1 MKKLYWLLVFP
12 ALSFVMP
19 PKSEKVNVKGKM
31 QFTEPTEMV
40 FLSYAMGDDRVTDS
54 VLIKNG
60 KFEFNSKVTEP
71 TLATL
76 SVRFKAVDDK
86 TKPRIDRMALYL
98 EPGKI
103 KVEVKDSLKFAK
115 VSGSESH
122 IAFEAY
128 NKLQEPYNVRSRKL
142 NDEYAAFRKEKNEE
156 GMKKISEEFSKLSEE
171 KKEKF
176 LYPYLMDNSSSP
188 IALYVLNQY
197 AGYDIDAKKVEPV
210 FEKLA
215 SATKESPS
223 GIAFK
228 ERIETAKKTGVGVYA
243 MNFTQ
248 NDTLGNPVSLASF
261 KGKYVLIDF
270 WASWC
275 GPCRAENPNLVK
287 AFHNY
292 KEKGFTVLG
301 VSLDNP
307 GKQQAWMDAIH
318 KDELTWTQVSDLKGW
333 SNDVAKQYGI
343 RAIPQNFLLDPS
355 GKIIAKNIRGEE
367 LNKTLTELLPK

>member
-1 MKKLYWLLVFP
+1 MKKLYWLLILP
-12 ALSFVMP
+12 ALSFSLP
-19 PKSEKVNVKGKM
+19 PKSEKVNLKGKM
-31 QFTEPTEMV
+31 KFAEPTEMV
-40 FLSYAMGDDRVTDS
+40 FLAYRMGDDRVSDS
-54 VLIKNG
+54 VIIKNG

-76 SVRFKAVDDK
+76 SVRFKPADEK
-86 TKPRIDRMALYL
+86 AKPRFERMAIYL

-115 VSGSESH
+115 VSGSQSH
-122 IAFEAY
+122 MAFEAF
-128 NKLQEPYNVRSRKL
+128 NKLQEPYNLRSRKL
-142 NDEYAAFRKEKNEE
+142 NEEYAAFRKEKNEE
-156 GMKKISEEFSKLSEE
+156 GMKKIDDEFTKLSDE
-171 KKEKF
+171 KKEKL
-176 LYPYLMDNSSSP
+176 LYPYLMENPSSP

-197 AGYDIDAKKVEPV
+197 AGYDFDVNKVEPV
-210 FEKLA
+210 FESL
-215 SATKESPS
+215 SATTKESPS

-228 ERIETAKKTGVGVYA
+228 ERIEIAKKTGIGVYA

-287 AFHNY
+287 AFNNY
-292 KEKGFTVLG
+292 KLKGFTVLG

-307 GKQQAWMDAIH
+307 GKQQAWLDAIH

-333 SNDVAKQYGI
+333 DNNVAKQYGI

-367 LNKTLTELLPK
+367 LNKTLIELLPK